1 MKFVPHLHFNRS
13 CEEALGFYLDVFQGL
28 LLESMTYG
36 ESLVEVEDSD
46 KDLIMYAAISLKND
60 IIYLSDDRKDAK
72 YVPNTTIVI
81 ECDSSEELHSI
92 GEKLGN
98 DGEIIQSLNE
108 TAWGSYYTV
117 IKDKFGIFWG
127 LNYEKPLE

>member
-1 MKFVPHLHFNRS
+1 MKFVPHLHFNRN
-13 CEEALGFYLDVFQGL
+13 CREAQEFYLEVFQGL

-36 ESLVEVEDSD
+36 DSLVEVDENDN
-46 KDLIMYAAISLKND
+46 DLIMYAAISLKND
-60 IIYLSDDRKDAK
+60 ILYLSDDRKNTD

-81 ECDSSEELHSI
+81 EFESSEELHSI

-98 DGEIIQSLNE
+98 DGEIIKSLSE

-127 LNYEKPLE
+127 LNYEKPLK

>member
-1 MKFVPHLHFNRS
+1 MKFVPHLHFNRN
-13 CEEALGFYLDVFQGL
+13 CKEAQEFYLDVFQGL

-36 ESLVEVEDSD
+36 ESLVEVEEVD
-46 KDLIMYAAISLKND
+46 KKLIMYAAISLKND
-60 IIYLSDDRKDAK
+60 IIYLSDDKEDTN
-72 YVPNTTIVI
+72 YIPNTTIVI
-81 ECDSSEELHSI
+81 ECDSSEELHGI

-117 IKDKFGIFWG
+117 IKDKFGIVWA